1 MEAAIFPRPEAS
13 ERCRLSLLEQ
23 WDNGTTQ
30 ETFLAPNSSNLKC
43 VQINNIPLPCEATR
57 VILEKTLSGTA
68 ASESWSNSDNIN
80 SYFSLRRMRRL
91 RASVWGLQSQIQE
104 QRTTAVDAAY
114 MSSAT
119 LFRISLGEESCS
131 IDSLVSVKEGG
142 KRSSIPKQ
150 RTRMNIGKVFYHHL
164 LSTPG
169 LPSRQNLTPASHL
182 SQGVLPPSVPPTI
195 ANIPPSN
202 QDDRPT
208 QVNSAP
214 NPPPIE
220 YRLDIEQS
228 DPFPREEESPPPPD
242 EGGENNR
249 ELRSEEER
257 HQSLFLLPLYGIAV
271 FLGPVNI
278 VSGMTASHG
287 DNWKLA
293 FVGSFVVWLV
303 VGTTWL
309 FLDLHG
315 LQRASL
321 TKRCLWHVAGCI
333 AALYFFMSVLHI
345 TSDNLP
351 QWLPTII
358 DCGVG
363 TSLGFQNIPAS
374 ARHRVGESITSIIGG
389 IFGGTQVVV
398 RREEQQPLQSVQSS
412 ASRGRRADIEMGPLA

>member
-1 MEAAIFPRPEAS
+1 
-13 ERCRLSLLEQ
+13 
-23 WDNGTTQ
+23 
-30 ETFLAPNSSNLKC
+30 
-43 VQINNIPLPCEATR
+43 
-57 VILEKTLSGTA
+57 
-68 ASESWSNSDNIN
+68 
-80 SYFSLRRMRRL
+80 MRRL
-91 RASVWGLQSQIQE
+91 RASVLGLQSQIQE
-104 QRTTAVDAAY
+104 QRTTAADAAY

-119 LFRISLGEESCS
+119 IFRISLGEESCP

-142 KRSSIPKQ
+142 KRSSVPKQ

-169 LPSRQNLTPASHL
+169 LPSRQNLTPASHP
-182 SQGVLPPSVPPTI
+182 SQGVLPPSVPPTS

-214 NPPPIE
+214 NPPPIG

-293 FVGSFVVWLV
+293 FVGYDYSKTLL
-303 VGTTWL
+303 GRIL
-309 FLDLHG
+309 L
-315 LQRASL
+315 
-321 TKRCLWHVAGCI
+321 
-333 AALYFFMSVLHI
+333 MSI
-345 TSDNLP
+345 P
-351 QWLPTII
+351 QVP
-358 DCGVG
+358 
-363 TSLGFQNIPAS
+363 S
-374 ARHRVGESITSIIGG
+374 
-389 IFGGTQVVV
+389 
-398 RREEQQPLQSVQSS
+398 
-412 ASRGRRADIEMGPLA
+412 